1 MATYTPNYNLK
12 KPATT
17 DLVSIADINENMD
30 TLDTVISSLPALT
43 LTSKRIVEMD

>member
-17 DLVSIADINENMD
+17 DVVNIADINGNMD
-30 TLDTVISSLPALT
+30 IIDTIPKVTTTTKNIT
-43 LTSKRIVEMD
+43 EVD